1 MKIVHLYA
9 ENIMGLKVVEV
20 SPAGNV
26 ILVGG
31 DNGSGKS
38 SLLNAIFLALAGG
51 AASKGIARPV
61 RDGENE
67 ARVRLDLGEMII
79 TRTWRNGR
87 TYLKVE
93 TADGAK
99 IATPQN
105 LLDELIGSL
114 TFDPLA
120 FMRAH
125 PKDQVTQVLALVD
138 LPFDL
143 AEKDAERQRVYDE
156 RTVVG
161 REERSLA
168 GQLDGMPD
176 PGDAVPAAEI
186 PISDLVATLS
196 ARQRTIAE
204 NREARQAA
212 DVAEARRVQALAEV
226 DRLEAALAAA
236 RIDLGTATHAAG
248 DAREWADTLVDP
260 DVTEIERDLAL
271 AEESN
276 RLWRDNAER
285 RATIMRHQDAKSRYD
300 ALTEALA
307 AIDDEKAEALNRAQL
322 PVDGLG
328 FDEDGVTFQGHP
340 LGDCCTAEKLR
351 VSAAIGM
358 RTNPELRILFI
369 RDGSLLDDANLAM
382 LDQLAQDDDYQVGVE
397 RGGDDGKPAIIMEDG
412 EVAS

>member
-236 RIDLGTATHAAG
+236 RIDLGTATHAAR

-307 AIDDEKAEALNRAQL
+307 AIDAEKAEALNRAQL

-382 LDQLAQDDDYQVGVE
+382 LDQLAQDDDYQVWVE
-397 RGGDDGKPAIIMEDG
+397 RVGDDGKPAIIMEDG

>member
-51 AASKGIARPV
+51 AASKGIAHPV

-186 PISDLVATLS
+186 PIGVLVATLS

-212 DVAEARRVQALAEV
+212 DVAEARRVQAYAEV

-236 RIDLGTATHAAG
+236 RIDLGTATHAAR

-260 DVTEIERDLAL
+260 DVAEIERDLAL

-276 RLWRDNAER
+276 RLWRDDAER
-285 RATIMRHQDAKSRYD
+285 RATIMRHQDAKARYD
-300 ALTEALA
+300 ALTETLA

-340 LGDCCTAEKLR
+340 LSDCCTAEKLR
-351 VSAAIGM
+351 VSATIGM

-382 LDQLAQDDDYQVGVE
+382 LEQLAQDDDYQVWVE
-397 RGGDDGKPAIIMEDG
+397 RVGDDGKPAIIMEDG

>member
-382 LDQLAQDDDYQVGVE
+382 LDQLAQDDDYQVWVE
-397 RGGDDGKPAIIMEDG
+397 RVGDDGKPAIIMEDG

>member
-236 RIDLGTATHAAG
+236 RIDLGTAAHAAG

-285 RATIMRHQDAKSRYD
+285 RATIMRHQDAKARYD

-307 AIDDEKAEALNRAQL
+307 AIDAEKAEALNRAQL

-382 LDQLAQDDDYQVGVE
+382 LDQLAQDDDYQVWVE
-397 RGGDDGKPAIIMEDG
+397 RVGDDGKPAIIMEDG

>member
-236 RIDLGTATHAAG
+236 RIDLGTATHAAR

-382 LDQLAQDDDYQVGVE
+382 LDQLAQDDDYQVWVE
-397 RGGDDGKPAIIMEDG
+397 RVGDDGKPAIIMEDG

>member
-236 RIDLGTATHAAG
+236 RIDLGTAAHAAG

-285 RATIMRHQDAKSRYD
+285 RATIMRHQDAKARYD

-307 AIDDEKAEALNRAQL
+307 AIDAEKAEALNRAQL

-358 RTNPELRILFI
+358 RTNPEMRILFI

-382 LDQLAQDDDYQVGVE
+382 LDQLAQDDDYQVWVE
-397 RGGDDGKPAIIMEDG
+397 RVGDDGKPAIIMEDG

>member
-382 LDQLAQDDDYQVGVE
+382 LDQLAQDDDYPVWVE
-397 RGGDDGKPAIIMEDG
+397 RVGDDGKPAIIMEDG

>member
-1 MKIVHLYA
+1 
-9 ENIMGLKVVEV
+9 
-20 SPAGNV
+20 
-26 ILVGG
+26 
-31 DNGSGKS
+31 
-38 SLLNAIFLALAGG
+38 
-51 AASKGIARPV
+51 
-61 RDGENE
+61 
-67 ARVRLDLGEMII
+67 MII

-236 RIDLGTATHAAG
+236 RIDLGTATHAAR

-300 ALTEALA
+300 ALTETLA
-307 AIDDEKAEALNRAQL
+307 AIDAEKAEALNRAQL

-382 LDQLAQDDDYQVGVE
+382 LDQLAQDDDYQVWVE
-397 RGGDDGKPAIIMEDG
+397 RVGDDGKPAIIMEDG